1 MEDAIAVD
9 LKEIGLKVTPQR
21 RAILKLLQGNRLHPS
36 AERIFFKI
44 SKEYPGMSFATV
56 YNTLSK
62 LVEAGKIQE
71 LDVDP
76 DRKRFDPCVS
86 PHCHFYCKV
95 CGKVFDVVCD
105 TSSLMVNTKKNNG
118 HQIDGVQVNFK
129 GVCKGCRTK
138 G

>member
-1 MEDAIAVD
+1 MEDAIAID

-21 RAILKLLQGNRLHPS
+21 RAILKLLQGTRLHPS
-36 AERIFFKI
+36 AERIYSEI

-76 DRKRFDPCVS
+76 DRKRFDPCVL
-86 PHCHFYCKV
+86 PHCHFYCKI

-105 TSSLMVNTKKNNG
+105 TSSLTLKAKRNNG

-129 GVCKGCRTK
+129 GVCKDCRMK

>member
-1 MEDAIAVD
+1 MADPIAID
-9 LKEIGLKVTPQR
+9 LKEIGLRITPQR
-21 RAILKLLQGNRLHPS
+21 QAILRLLKGNRLHPS
-36 AERIFFKI
+36 AERIYSEI
-44 SKEYPGMSFATV
+44 SRAYPGMSFATV

-86 PHCHFYCKV
+86 PHGHLYCMV

-105 TSSLMVNTKKNNG
+105 TSSLTLKAKRNNG

-129 GVCKGCRTK
+129 GVCKDCRMR